1 MKSIKDLL
9 DEKSQTLHED
19 IAAAIVKYQTETGI
33 KIIKIHYDESSYCT
47 LDKCDF
53 AAITYKLDIY

>member
-47 LDKCDF
+47 LHINLIFTKRNRNE
-53 AAITYKLDIY
+53 T